1 MLHVLARTRQLFRR
15 HGDGNEEQTDE
26 RTRDD
31 GTGGEESV
39 ENLGTKARNYSTA
52 GGPRLG
58 MAPSERHDEAR
69 DRALHDALG

>member
-1 MLHVLARTRQLFRR
+1 MATKSRPMSAPETMARAEKNPLKF
-15 HGDGNEEQTDE
+15 
-26 RTRDD
+26 
-31 GTGGEESV
+31 
-39 ENLGTKARNYSTA
+39 LGTKARNYSAA